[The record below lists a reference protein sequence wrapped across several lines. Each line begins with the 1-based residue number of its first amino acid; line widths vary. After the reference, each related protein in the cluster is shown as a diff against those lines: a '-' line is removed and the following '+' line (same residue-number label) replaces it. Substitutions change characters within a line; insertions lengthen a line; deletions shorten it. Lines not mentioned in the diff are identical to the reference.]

1 MMISAVLLPIGVSS
15 TYPPMYPFYVLSNSQ
30 LFWFAWT
37 SSPDISPYASIAAGA
52 PFSFGMV
59 LTYLSTVN
67 YLVDG
72 YTVHAASALASNSI
86 LRSLFGFAF
95 PLFAE
100 PMYRNLG
107 IHWASCV
114 PAFLALACVP
124 CPFLL
129 YKYGPCIRKRCKYAA
144 EAERVRMILAEKHQH
159 GESTPTVPDNGGSET
174 GPQEKDLEG
183 PAAINA

>member
-1 MMISAVLLPIGVSS
+1 M
-15 TYPPMYPFYVLSNSQ
+15 
-30 LFWFAWT
+30 
-37 SSPDISPYASIAAGA
+37 
-52 PFSFGMV
+52 
-59 LTYLSTVN
+59 TYLSTVN

-72 YTVHAASALASNSI
+72 YTVYAASALASNTI

-129 YKYGPCIRKRCKYAA
+129 YRYGPSIRKRCRYAA
-144 EAERVRMILAEKHQH
+144 EAERIKLVLAEKYST
-159 GESTPTVPDNGGSET
+159 GESVPI
-174 GPQEKDLEG
+174 Q
-183 PAAINA
+183 A